1 MLQQDYFQQIK
12 RALHRVVE
20 KAALTSKSIWLKP
33 CPRDKKIM
41 TMESVKMVLKIS
53 ATSTTGRHL
62 IPSFYSTIFRT
73 FCRKRVLLWINKNL
87 LSTLIRLIERSPS
100 LHTNLDKKKKKFN
113 FLKRSVFEDSI
124 MVTISIILSSTQT
137 LLLSVMLETSKY
149 VSSQTSSIE

>member
-1 MLQQDYFQQIK
+1 
-12 RALHRVVE
+12 
-20 KAALTSKSIWLKP
+20 
-33 CPRDKKIM
+33 
-41 TMESVKMVLKIS
+41 MENVKMVLKIS
-53 ATSTTGRHL
+53 ATSTTGRRL

-87 LSTLIRLIERSPS
+87 LSTLIRSIERSPS
-100 LHTNLDKKKKKFN
+100 PHTNLDKKKKKSN

-124 MVTISIILSSTQT
+124 MVTISIILNSTQT